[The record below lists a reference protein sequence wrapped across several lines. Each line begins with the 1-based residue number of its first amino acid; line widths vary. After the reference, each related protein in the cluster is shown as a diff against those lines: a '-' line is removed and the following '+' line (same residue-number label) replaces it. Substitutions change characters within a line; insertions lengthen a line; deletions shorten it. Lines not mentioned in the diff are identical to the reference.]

1 MESLQNIFEFIKKK
15 DSKNNELLK
24 QHSHKVAKFIALMT
38 SAYIYTTR
46 YEESI
51 ELLQEMDI
59 NNFKNEQYY
68 IKTFKNVLRNEYKN
82 IQNTKKFILVT
93 FISFSSHATITHRI
107 LFHIQKCMRLYIW
120 EDRFF
125 YTRYWSLF

>member
-1 MESLQNIFEFIKKK
+1 
-15 DSKNNELLK
+15 
-24 QHSHKVAKFIALMT
+24 MT

-107 LFHIQKCMRLYIW
+107 LFHIQKCMRLYAW
-120 EDRFF
+120 EDGFF